1 MAQGVVTII
10 RNPENYDIQ
19 LRANDDEPYVFSIDE
34 LSNEKTQKEKIPDRE
49 HMLGK
54 ISLYLFNLI
63 IKTWRNR
70 KIGKVESK
78 VIRYGSTVDQYVQ
91 ISKGLCDSI
100 WG

>member
-54 ISLYLFNLI
+54 ISLYLFNLV
-63 IKTWRNR
+63 IKT
-70 KIGKVESK
+70 
-78 VIRYGSTVDQYVQ
+78 
-91 ISKGLCDSI
+91 
-100 WG
+100 